1 MINLTRIYFGRP
13 LTESEQE
20 QIRNFRATQ
29 PNKQHVMLIKE
40 STATDAD
47 GNTYQDGYVSAFDD
61 ATVSSNY
68 VAMLNGFTPAPES
81 VTVFSSI

>member
-1 MINLTRIYFGRP
+1 
-13 LTESEQE
+13 
-20 QIRNFRATQ
+20 
-29 PNKQHVMLIKE
+29 MLIKE